1 MKTLLLTLLF
11 TYTLFGAP
19 AINRELTF
27 TQPDGT
33 TFKGYLKGD
42 SALHWVES
50 EEEVLIYNPKDKFYY
65 KAIIDE
71 QKGKLAPSSEKFYP
85 SALQNVGVNGSS
97 KRKISEKTK
106 EALKN
111 LYKKMKTQNLPR

>member
-19 AINRELTF
+19 AIHRELTF

-42 SALHWVES
+42 SALHWIES
-50 EEEVLIYNPKDKFYY
+50 DGELIVYNPKDKAYY
-65 KAIIDE
+65 KAVIDE
-71 QKGKLAPSSEKFYP
+71 QKGKT
-85 SALQNVGVNGSS
+85 
-97 KRKISEKTK
+97 KR
-106 EALKN
+106 
-111 LYKKMKTQNLPR
+111 